1 MEYHSKNVYTST
13 SCPVL
18 YMRTLLQGVFDKL
31 SLRLKRKQR
40 HWLGF
45 TSKQVLENT
54 DRITE
59 YVRFSSELVRQLQN
73 Y

>member
-1 MEYHSKNVYTST
+1 
-13 SCPVL
+13 
-18 YMRTLLQGVFDKL
+18 MRTLLQSVFDKL
-31 SLRLKRKQR
+31 RLRLKRKQR

-59 YVRFSSELVRQLQN
+59 YVRTFLI
-73 Y
+73 

>member
-1 MEYHSKNVYTST
+1 MEYHRRNVYTST

-18 YMRTLLQGVFDKL
+18 YMRTLLQSVFDKL
-31 SLRLKRKQR
+31 RLRLKRKQR

-54 DRITE
+54 DRITKCL
-59 YVRFSSELVRQLQN
+59 RTLLI
-73 Y
+73 